1 MQIPATMLTSE
12 AIEGEVPS
20 WYTPGTDGAEASILT
35 TLGINEDEVNCYDIK
50 FIYYLKS
57 VWLQKPNVDW
67 CDLIR
72 REPAS
77 NLKFNLTRVAIK
89 IIFFV

>member
-35 TLGINEDEVNCYDIK
+35 TLGINEDEARVRNYHQT
-50 FIYYLKS
+50 
-57 VWLQKPNVDW
+57 QK
-67 CDLIR
+67 
-72 REPAS
+72 
-77 NLKFNLTRVAIK
+77 T
-89 IIFFV
+89 